1 MFYPINNY
9 NDQPN
14 FYAKGRVIYRTQ
26 WFYSA

>member
-14 FYAKGRVIYRTQ
+14 FYAKGRVFYRTQ
-26 WFYSA
+26 